1 MTDII
6 VNADKTLVL
15 NLFIGLTM
23 LLVGHRVF
31 WLFVGGMVYLYISE
45 QMTEAGSYPP
55 DAIMAYGLFAG
66 VFASVAAFFLHK
78 ITLGVV
84 GFFVGGIALV
94 SIMQSLGVEP
104 SSYLF
109 TFLMGAVFGVIFF
122 SYLFDWTMV
131 LMSSWLGAAYLTSLA
146 PFGDETQKG
155 VAMLVLT
162 LIGVLFQGYQL
173 YKRKK

>member
-1 MTDII
+1 MTDIL
-6 VNADKTLVL
+6 VNADKTLIL

-23 LLVGHRVF
+23 LLVGYRVF

-45 QMTEAGSYPP
+45 KMTEAGTYPP
-55 DAIMAYGLFAG
+55 DTIMAYGLFAG

-109 TFLMGAVFGVIFF
+109 TFLVGAVFGVIFF

-131 LMSSWLGAAYLTSLA
+131 LMSSLLGAAYLTSLI
-146 PFGDETQKG
+146 PFADESQKG
-155 VAMLVLT
+155 VALLVLT
-162 LIGVLFQGYQL
+162 LIGALFQGYQL

>member
-6 VNADKTLVL
+6 VNADKTLIL

-23 LLVGHRVF
+23 LLIGHRVF

-45 QMTEAGSYPP
+45 QMTQSGNYLPET
-55 DAIMAYGLFAG
+55 IIAYGLFAG
-66 VFASVAAFFLHK
+66 VFASLAAFFLHK

-84 GFFVGGIALV
+84 GFFVGGVGMVLL
-94 SIMQSLGVEP
+94 MQSLGVEP

-131 LMSSWLGAAYLTSLA
+131 LLSSWLGSAYLTSLIA
-146 PFGDETQKG
+146 FEDETQKG

-162 LIGVLFQGYQL
+162 LIGTLFQGYQL